1 MKIKG
6 QQDFWS
12 GILFISFGILA
23 LVIARDYPIGE
34 ARRMGPGFF
43 PTYIGIALLIL
54 GIIIAGMGLKIDGE
68 KIGSFKRAWRPV
80 FLMSLAFMVFATTI
94 DLIGFVPALACVSIL
109 SAAAGREFKIKE
121 ALIMSFFLILGCV
134 GIFVYGLGL
143 SFPLF
148 KGW

>member
-43 PTYIGIALLIL
+43 PIYIGIGLLIL
-54 GIIIAGMGLKIDGE
+54 GAIIVAMGLKIDGE
-68 KIGSFKRAWRPV
+68 KIGSFKRAWRPIFFNV
-80 FLMSLAFMVFATTI
+80 FGI
-94 DLIGFVPALACVSIL
+94 YGFCHDHRSHWFCSGACVCEFAQCGSG
-109 SAAAGREFKIKE
+109 AGI
-121 ALIMSFFLILGCV
+121 
-134 GIFVYGLGL
+134 
-143 SFPLF
+143 
-148 KGW
+148 